1 LPSLIGG
8 ARAVSVTY
16 KERANGRTGP
26 VVGTETPS
34 QPGMTQI
41 TEASGGATRANDG
54 RIIPLVCVAHFVSHF
69 YILVLPPLF
78 PFIREYYGVSYT
90 QLGIALTVFNLTTG
104 TFQTPAGFIV
114 DRIGPRSVLIFGLLL
129 GAVCLAVVGSIPSFW
144 LMVAMF
150 ALLGVANAVYHP
162 ADYAILS
169 QLVSNERAGQA
180 FSIHIFAGFLGTAV
194 TPASMLILQ
203 QVLGWQG
210 AFLAASIMGVVVAAL
225 FLAQPA
231 ALFEAPPK
239 AVRPASERPKDDKA
253 GWSLLLS
260 PPILLNLLFFVMITF
275 STTGIQNYSVV
286 ALGEAYGTPL
296 TIASGALTANLLL
309 SALGVL
315 VGGVLAARTNRHE
328 WVAAGSFAGIAIT
341 GVIIG
346 SFDLAIGLLFVVM
359 SLNGFVNGLMQ
370 PSRDMLVRAVT
381 PDGQFGKVFGFVT
394 TGFNIGGVI
403 SPLLFGY
410 VMDAGHPRWV
420 FFLVGA
426 LSVLAIVTIV
436 PSFVRS
442 KRKAAA

>member
-1 LPSLIGG
+1 
-8 ARAVSVTY
+8 
-16 KERANGRTGP
+16 
-26 VVGTETPS
+26 
-34 QPGMTQI
+34 MTQV
-41 TEASGGATRANDG
+41 TEVSGGATRTNDA
-54 RIIPLVCVAHFVSHF
+54 RIIPLVCAAHFVSHF

-78 PFIREYYGVSYT
+78 PFIREFYGVSYT
-90 QLGIALTVFNLTTG
+90 QLGLALTVFNITTALC
-104 TFQTPAGFIV
+104 QTPAGFLV
-114 DRIGPRSVLIFGLLL
+114 DRIGPRSVLVAGLVL
-129 GAVCLAVVGSIPSFW
+129 GAACLAIVGAIPSFW

-150 ALLGVANAVYHP
+150 ALLGVANGVYHP

-194 TPASMLILQ
+194 TPATMLILQ
-203 QVLGWQG
+203 QWLGWQG
-210 AFLAASIMGVVVAAL
+210 AFLAASVMGLLVAAL
-225 FLAQPA
+225 FAAQPA
-231 ALFEAPPK
+231 ALFEAAPK
-239 AVRPASERPKDDKA
+239 VARPASERPTDDKA

-260 PPILLNLLFFVMITF
+260 GPILLNLLFFVMITF

-286 ALGEAYGTPL
+286 ALGEGYGTPL

-315 VGGVLAARTNRHE
+315 AGGVLAARTSRHE

-346 SFDLAIGLLFVVM
+346 SFDLNVALLFVVM

-394 TGFNIGGVI
+394 TGFNIGGII
-403 SPLLFGY
+403 SPLMFGY

-420 FFLVGA
+420 FFMVGA
-426 LSVLAIVTIV
+426 LSLLAIVTII
-436 PSFVRS
+436 PSFVRRRRRAS
-442 KRKAAA
+442 A

>member
-1 LPSLIGG
+1 M
-8 ARAVSVTY
+8 AQVSDV
-16 KERANGRTGP
+16 
-26 VVGTETPS
+26 
-34 QPGMTQI
+34 
-41 TEASGGATRANDG
+41 SGGATRTNDA
-54 RIIPLVCVAHFVSHF
+54 RIIPLVCAAHFVSHF

-90 QLGIALTVFNLTTG
+90 QLGLALTVFNITTALC
-104 TFQTPAGFIV
+104 QTPAGFLV
-114 DRIGPRSVLIFGLLL
+114 DRIGPRSVLVSGLVL
-129 GAVCLAVVGSIPSFW
+129 GAACLAIVGAIPSFW

-150 ALLGVANAVYHP
+150 ALLGVANGVYHP

-180 FSIHIFAGFLGTAV
+180 FSVHIFAGFLGTAV
-194 TPASMLILQ
+194 TPATMLILQ
-203 QVLGWQG
+203 QILGWQG
-210 AFLAASIMGVVVAAL
+210 AFLAASVMGLLVAIP
-225 FLAQPA
+225 FLLQPA

-239 AVRPASERPKDDKA
+239 PVRPASERPADDKS

-296 TIASGALTANLLL
+296 GIASGALTANLLL

-315 VGGVLAARTNRHE
+315 VGGVLAARTSRHE

-341 GVIIG
+341 GIIIG
-346 SFDLAIGLLFVVM
+346 AYDLGVALLFVVM

-394 TGFNIGGVI
+394 TGFNIGGII
-403 SPLLFGY
+403 SPLMFGY
-410 VMDAGHPRWV
+410 VMDSGHPRAV
-420 FFLVGA
+420 FFMVGA
-426 LSVLAIVTIV
+426 LSVLAILTIV
-436 PSFVRS
+436 PSFVRA
-442 KRKAAA
+442 RRRAASA